1 MEWMQLK
8 DLKPLFHPKISWKRP
23 KTEDKMPRDKREI
36 KVKKSCYLGG
46 DNKKQINNIYNFT

>member
-1 MEWMQLK
+1 MQLK

-36 KVKKSCYLGG
+36 KVKNSCYLGG
-46 DNKKQINNIYNFT
+46 DNKKEINNIYNFT